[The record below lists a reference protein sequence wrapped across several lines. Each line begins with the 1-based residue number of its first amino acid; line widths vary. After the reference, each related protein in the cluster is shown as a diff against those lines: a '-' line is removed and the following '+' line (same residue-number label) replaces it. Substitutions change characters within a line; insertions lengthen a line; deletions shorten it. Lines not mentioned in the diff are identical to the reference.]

1 MRIGE
6 TTVRQRPAAHRYKPT
21 WQILLVSDNDDRY
34 SGHVRPRNDPMEF
47 FSGFFDSF
55 VIVAVDDEDE
65 SIGALIVVLPET
77 TNLLLTAD
85 LNEREISIV
94 AKSP

>member
-1 MRIGE
+1 MGAR
-6 TTVRQRPAAHRYKPT
+6 PT
-21 WQILLVSDNDDRY
+21 WQILFVSDNDDGNGR
-34 SGHVRPRNDPMEF
+34 HVRPRNDPMEF
-47 FSGFFDSF
+47 FSRLFDSF

-65 SIGALIVVLPET
+65 PVGALIVVLPEA

-85 LNEREISIV
+85 LNERENSMV